1 MLTLV
6 NLNCE
11 EGGGVEN
18 ILLMKQQIDVKQDA
32 RQQLFNKLTKHLTR
46 EQDGLKLIVYDLLN
60 IVPMKHLNREHVVWK
75 RIV

>member
-11 EGGGVEN
+11 EGGGVVEN

-32 RQQLFNKLTKHLTR
+32 RQQLFNELTKHLTR
-46 EQDGLKLIVYDLLN
+46 EQDGLKVIV
-60 IVPMKHLNREHVVWK
+60 
-75 RIV
+75 